1 MNVRV
6 TVFLMLVVLVVG
18 CRQRTFDRTLA
29 EADAVMEHNADSAYT
44 LLQQIPDAA
53 TSGNEATRACYT
65 LLLTQA
71 AYKLYRPVP
80 PDSLIQSAVAYYEQ
94 AADRP
99 MLARAYYY
107 RAMTLYERSRHDEAI
122 VLLKQGEQIVRE
134 LNDLLQLSK
143 YHESLCMVNYQAK
156 CNDLML
162 HYAKQFLDDA
172 LQLRDTVLI
181 ARGLCHTST
190 AYARLGN
197 QQQDREFILKTL
209 PLLQQLNSTGRA
221 YILTNIACMFH
232 EQGDA
237 QAAKRYLLQSLSE
250 YPKGNTFAELGDIYA
265 EEGDFTEAMNCWNKA
280 LQAKEHYVVVN
291 TLNSIYKH
299 YKQKNDLPNALATIE
314 QIHHL
319 KDSVN
324 RASEKAEVAEI
335 QLKYDKQV
343 VENRYYKVLTW
354 TFAGAS
360 FLLLVILLI
369 LFYHRHVVKVYT
381 SKITKHLQTIQS
393 IQQQI
398 DQLEQEKQ
406 QQAEDSEK
414 ISERYDKKIVA
425 LQKKMSEKR
434 RELFERIGQG
444 KNIYERAMK
453 DEPFRYRDD
462 EICLI
467 DYFSVAHH
475 DRYDQWMN
483 NYQDLSP
490 RLLLLLILQDAGKS
504 DTEIEKIL
512 SINHTSF
519 RSTKSR
525 LNAKLKPSTQLQS
538 VANEAL
544 KTPVK

>member
-1 MNVRV
+1 MNVRWFI
-6 TVFLMLVVLVVG
+6 FLMLLVLVVG
-18 CRQRTFDRTLA
+18 CRQRTFDCTLA
-29 EADAVMEHNADSAYT
+29 DADAVMEHNADSAYT

-53 TSGNEATRACYT
+53 TSGNEATRARYT

-71 AYKLYRPVP
+71 TYKLYRPVP

-172 LQLRDTVLI
+172 LQLRDSVLI

-299 YKQKNDLPNALATIE
+299 Y
-314 QIHHL
+314 
-319 KDSVN
+319 
-324 RASEKAEVAEI
+324 R
-335 QLKYDKQV
+335 
-343 VENRYYKVLTW
+343 
-354 TFAGAS
+354 
-360 FLLLVILLI
+360 
-369 LFYHRHVVKVYT
+369 
-381 SKITKHLQTIQS
+381 
-393 IQQQI
+393 
-398 DQLEQEKQ
+398 
-406 QQAEDSEK
+406 
-414 ISERYDKKIVA
+414 
-425 LQKKMSEKR
+425 
-434 RELFERIGQG
+434 
-444 KNIYERAMK
+444 
-453 DEPFRYRDD
+453 
-462 EICLI
+462 
-467 DYFSVAHH
+467 
-475 DRYDQWMN
+475 
-483 NYQDLSP
+483 
-490 RLLLLLILQDAGKS
+490 
-504 DTEIEKIL
+504 
-512 SINHTSF
+512 
-519 RSTKSR
+519 
-525 LNAKLKPSTQLQS
+525 
-538 VANEAL
+538 
-544 KTPVK
+544 

>member
-1 MNVRV
+1 
-6 TVFLMLVVLVVG
+6 MLLVLVVG
-18 CRQRTFDRTLA
+18 CRQRTFDCTLA

-53 TSGNEATRACYT
+53 TSGNEATRARYT

-71 AYKLYRPVP
+71 TYKLYRPVP

-143 YHESLCMVNYQAK
+143 YHESLCMVNDRAK

-172 LQLRDTVLI
+172 LQLRDSVLI

-299 YKQKNDLPNALATIE
+299 YKQKNDLPNALATLE

-381 SKITKHLQTIQS
+381 NNITKHLQTIQS

-434 RELFERIGQG
+434 RELFDRIGQG

-453 DEPFRYRDD
+453 GEPFRYRDD

-475 DRYDQWMN
+475 DRYDQWMH

-544 KTPVK
+544 KTAIK